1 MDLITTAAQFAHT
14 TLESEGSGHDW
25 WHIHRVHA
33 MALRLA
39 EEEGADTTV
48 VSLAALL
55 HDVWDHKWY
64 DGDGAE
70 AARQWLLQQGTDAEL
85 ANHVHLIISR
95 VSYKGAG
102 IPDDMPTLEG
112 RCVQDADRLDAI
124 GAIGIAR
131 TFAYGGSKGR
141 LLYDPSVPPEMHTSF
156 EAYKGTTAP
165 TINHFY
171 EKLLLL
177 KDRIH
182 TSSGKRIAEER
193 HAFMEPFFE
202 QLEAE
207 MNGDRPVP

>member
-1 MDLITTAAQFAHT
+1 
-14 TLESEGSGHDW
+14 
-25 WHIHRVHA
+25 
-33 MALRLA
+33 MAVRLA
-39 EEEGADTTV
+39 QEEGADTTV

-64 DGDGAE
+64 AGDGAE
-70 AARQWLLQQGTDAEL
+70 AARQWLLQQGTDDVL

-102 IPDDMPTLEG
+102 VADDMPTLEG

-141 LLYDPSVPPEMHTSF
+141 LLYDPAVPPELHDSF
-156 EAYKGTTAP
+156 EAYKSTTAP
-165 TINHFY
+165 TLNHFY

-177 KDRIH
+177 KDRLH
-182 TSSGKRIAEER
+182 TDSAKRIAAER
-193 HAFMEPFFE
+193 HAFMEQFLSRFYDE
-202 QLEAE
+202 WDGAA
-207 MNGDRPVP
+207 